1 MLEAGLLIEEPQ
13 EKEVS
18 PCKGCWTKWENEKLV
33 HKDVVNELWRI
44 QEVENKPL
52 EMCMDVPLDLQ
63 STKSMT

>member
-1 MLEAGLLIEEPQ
+1 MREREIG
-13 EKEVS
+13 S
-18 PCKGCWTKWENEKLV
+18 

>member
-1 MLEAGLLIEEPQ
+1 MLNQMREREIG
-13 EKEVS
+13 S
-18 PCKGCWTKWENEKLV
+18 

-63 STKSMT
+63 STKSITSLKGLYEENIL

>member
-1 MLEAGLLIEEPQ
+1 MQRMLNQMREREIG
-13 EKEVS
+13 S
-18 PCKGCWTKWENEKLV
+18 

-63 STKSMT
+63 STKSITSLKGLYEENIL